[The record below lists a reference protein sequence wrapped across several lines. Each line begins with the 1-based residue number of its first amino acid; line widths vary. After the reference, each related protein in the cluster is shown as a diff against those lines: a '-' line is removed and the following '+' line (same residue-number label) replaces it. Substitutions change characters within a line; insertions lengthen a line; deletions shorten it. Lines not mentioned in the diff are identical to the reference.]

1 MQRSMKGWRL
11 LTVCSYQPG
20 LADTSN
26 AFLMIAK
33 NSSMTGQS
41 IQIGEYFSRLVRL
54 QPKLIVTDAGAFV
67 R

>member
-41 IQIGEYFSRLVRL
+41 IQIGEYSRLVRL
-54 QPKLIVTDAGAFV
+54 QPKLTVTDAGAFV